1 MKREDD
7 SEKLLRHDLHYLR
20 CIIARVVELSQ
31 LKTSEDRDTLEVLRD
46 YLIWLTVDAMTDEE
60 LARHLVHILAKL
72 QEELHAEA
80 ENSRAR
86 DKDPSAP
93 AFYEGFLHG
102 LEQSIS
108 FRHGVDLLLDE
119 EIDRR
124 EFHKTWGQ
132 VKEGSVSDGG

>member
-1 MKREDD
+1 MTK
-7 SEKLLRHDLHYLR
+7 SAGMTLRHDLLYLR
-20 CIIARVVELSQ
+20 CIAKKAVRLYPRR
-31 LKTSEDRDTLEVLRD
+31 TPEDKFMLGVLRD
-46 YLIWLTVDAMTDEE
+46 YLVWLTFDAVTDKEH
-60 LARHLVHILAKL
+60 ARRLVHIMAKL

-86 DKDPSAP
+86 DTDPTAP
-93 AFYEGFLHG
+93 AFYEGVLHG

-108 FRHGVDLLLDE
+108 FRDGVDLLLDE

-132 VKEGSVSDGG
+132 AKERLGL

>member
-1 MKREDD
+1 LKREDD
-7 SEKLLRHDLHYLR
+7 FEKLLRHDLHYLR
-20 CIIARVVELSQ
+20 CIIARVVELYPIR
-31 LKTSEDRDTLEVLRD
+31 TSKDRDTLGVLQD
-46 YLIWLTVDAMTDEE
+46 YLVWLTADAMTDEE
-60 LARHLVHILAKL
+60 LARHLVHTMAKL

-86 DKDPSAP
+86 DRDPTAP

-124 EFHKTWGQ
+124 EFHEAWGQ
-132 VKEGSVSDGG
+132 VKERLGL

>member
-1 MKREDD
+1 MTE
-7 SEKLLRHDLHYLR
+7 SAETSLCHDLIFLR
-20 CIIARVVELSQ
+20 YVASEAVRLHPGR
-31 LKTSEDRDTLEVLRD
+31 TPEDRVTLGVLRD
-46 YLIWLTVDAMTDEE
+46 YFTWLTFDAVTNEG
-60 LARHLVHILAKL
+60 LARRLVHTIARL

-80 ENSRAR
+80 ENSHAR
-86 DKDPSAP
+86 DRDPSAP

-108 FRHGVDLLLDE
+108 FSHGVDLLLDE

-132 VKEGSVSDGG
+132 AKERLGL